1 MNKWRE
7 RDICHK
13 NLTTYLLKNIY
24 NLCKIYAIISTVF
37 LGSPKKFQYISIFKL
52 LTLPLHEAANIVVAI
67 ILTKAT
73 VFIYE
78 DIKLTICTYN
88 INILSKTPITSNIA
102 PQK

>member
-1 MNKWRE
+1 M

-13 NLTTYLLKNIY
+13 NLTTYLLKKNIY
-24 NLCKIYAIISTVF
+24 DLCKIYAIISTVF
-37 LGSPKKFQYISIFKL
+37 LGPPKKFQYISIFKL

-88 INILSKTPITSNIA
+88 INIHTKQDPHHISNIV

>member
-1 MNKWRE
+1 MERE
-7 RDICHK
+7 
-13 NLTTYLLKNIY
+13 TYATKILHIPFKKTFITFAKFMQLFP
-24 NLCKIYAIISTVF
+24 LCF
-37 LGSPKKFQYISIFKL
+37 WGSPKQFQYIGIFKL